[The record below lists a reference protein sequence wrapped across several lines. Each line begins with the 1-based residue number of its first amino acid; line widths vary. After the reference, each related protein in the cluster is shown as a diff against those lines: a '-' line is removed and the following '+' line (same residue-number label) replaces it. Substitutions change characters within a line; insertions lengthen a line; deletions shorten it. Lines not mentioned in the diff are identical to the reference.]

1 MVGSRCCSRAT
12 YEREELMLVDL
23 VGGPLGGQRADVTP
37 WSDEYAAPMLPDGF
51 IAWYLGIP
59 TREIKHRRRPFA
71 VYRRESPELRRRM
84 VFVHMEVR

>member
-1 MVGSRCCSRAT
+1 
-12 YEREELMLVDL
+12 MLVNL
-23 VGGPLGGQRADVTP
+23 KGGPLDGQMANITP

-59 TREIKHRRRPFA
+59 TREIRNRRRPFA
-71 VYRRESPELRRRM
+71 VYRREPDKASRRM